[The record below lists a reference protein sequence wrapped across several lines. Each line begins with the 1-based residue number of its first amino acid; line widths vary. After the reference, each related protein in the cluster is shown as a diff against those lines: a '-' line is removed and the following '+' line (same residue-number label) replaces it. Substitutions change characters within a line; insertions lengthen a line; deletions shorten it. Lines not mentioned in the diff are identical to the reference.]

1 MDGFIQIGV
10 TAARDPLT
18 GDYLPAVP
26 LYIEQTDLA
35 QKSLESLVDDFSD
48 LEQLVAKFGRYKAET
63 EAAGVAVP

>member
-1 MDGFIQIGV
+1 MGFMQSGI

-35 QKSLESLVDDFSD
+35 QKSLEALVDDFSD

>member
-1 MDGFIQIGV
+1 MKVIQIGV

-26 LYIEQTDLA
+26 LYIEQTDAAKRSAEGLIEDI
-35 QKSLESLVDDFSD
+35 QSLFAARFAAY
-48 LEQLVAKFGRYKAET
+48 LEQT

>member
-1 MDGFIQIGV
+1 MGFMQIGI

-35 QKSLESLVDDFSD
+35 QKSLEALVDDFSD
-48 LEQLVAKFGRYKAET
+48 LEKLVAKFGQYKAQT
-63 EAAGVAVP
+63 EAQGVAVP

>member
-1 MDGFIQIGV
+1 MGFMQIGI

-35 QKSLESLVDDFSD
+35 QKSLEALVDDFSD
-48 LEQLVAKFGRYKAET
+48 LEKLVATFGQYKAQT
-63 EAAGVAVP
+63 EAQGVAVP